1 MGKNKENQKKIK
13 RTRRL
18 KIGSMSQKLLLRIG
32 EMMEGGLDVLD
43 LMLTPFPDFYKKAY
57 YGSSWRIDHSSLKR
71 VQISYRELQKREYIR
86 EEIQN
91 KNKRIIITS
100 RGKVE
105 ILRSK
110 IFQKKKEKWDGKWRI
125 VIFDI
130 SEKQR
135 RGRNLIRR
143 ELRWLGFK
151 ELQKSVWIFPY
162 DIELELK
169 DLIDILTKELKG
181 DIRFLTVEKMNYDQD
196 FKIFFKLSYLGDA

>member
-1 MGKNKENQKKIK
+1 MDENNENQKKIK
-13 RTRRL
+13 RERRL
-18 KIGSMSQKLLLRIG
+18 KIGSMTQKLLSRIG

-43 LMLTPFPDFYKKAY
+43 LMLTPFLDFYKKFY
-57 YGSSWRIDHSSLKR
+57 YGPSWRADHSLSKS
-71 VQISYRELQKREYIR
+71 VQKSYLELQKREYIR
-86 EEIQN
+86 EEI
-91 KNKRIIITS
+91 KGENKRIIITS
-100 RGKVE
+100 RGRVE

-135 RGRNLIRR
+135 RGRNLVRR
-143 ELRWLGFK
+143 ELKWLGFK

-162 DIELELK
+162 DAELELK
-169 DLIDILTKELKG
+169 DLIEILTKEIEG

-196 FKIFFKLSYLGDA
+196 FKEIFKLSY

>member
-43 LMLTPFPDFYKKAY
+43 LMLTPFPDFYKKVY
-57 YGSSWRIDHSSLKR
+57 YGPSWRMDHSSLKR

-86 EEIQN
+86 EEIKN

-110 IFQKKKEKWDGKWRI
+110 ILQKKKEKWDGKWRI

-143 ELRWLGFK
+143 ELKWLGFK

-162 DIELELK
+162 DVELELK
-169 DLIDILTKELKG
+169 DLIDVLTKELKG

-196 FKIFFKLSYLGDA
+196 FKKIFKLSYLRNK